1 MELVW
6 DEKQQKYVLQYV
18 ANTEQRS
25 IFDKDFQEE
34 MNGGSDQ
41 EGIETS
47 PERDYLDV
55 KQIAGPVADEGA
67 LPGDMT
73 EPDSDAIDGDYR
85 EVESGEDE
93 TGDFTGDADADGETL
108 DGDQET
114 LPDGD
119 NEADNAGYD
128 YEDPVEPEE

>member
-1 MELVW
+1 
-6 DEKQQKYVLQYV
+6 
-18 ANTEQRS
+18 
-25 IFDKDFQEE
+25 

-47 PERDYLDV
+47 PERDYLNV

-67 LPGDMT
+67 LPGDVT
-73 EPDSDAIDGDYR
+73 DPDSDAIDGDYR
-85 EVESGEDE
+85 EVDTGEAE
-93 TGDFTGDADADGETL
+93 TGDFAGDADTDGETP

-128 YEDPVEPEE
+128 YEDPEEPEE

>member
-1 MELVW
+1 
-6 DEKQQKYVLQYV
+6 
-18 ANTEQRS
+18 
-25 IFDKDFQEE
+25 

-47 PERDYLDV
+47 PERDCLNV

-67 LPGDMT
+67 LPGDVT

-85 EVESGEDE
+85 EVDTGEAE
-93 TGDFTGDADADGETL
+93 TGDFAGDADTDGETP

-128 YEDPVEPEE
+128 YEDPEAPEE